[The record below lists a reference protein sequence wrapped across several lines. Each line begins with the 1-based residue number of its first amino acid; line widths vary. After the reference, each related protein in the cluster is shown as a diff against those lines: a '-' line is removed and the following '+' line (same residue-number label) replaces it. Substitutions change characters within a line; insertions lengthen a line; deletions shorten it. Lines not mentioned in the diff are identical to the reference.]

1 MRDWLRET
9 HGPGTELLRHFLLR
23 FFDSDLVT
31 APGQTTTAL
40 IGAFSIFL
48 PWFPLIVGPLRHKY
62 AYFSSLAIPDPY
74 RQALRADELWLITLM
89 MSAIGLLTAVK
100 WQSLFPGLRDYYALG
115 SLPLRAR
122 EIFAAK
128 LLALLLVATAAVV
141 TLNAAARPDVP
152 GGLHRTL
159 GVSHRVGTARGGPHH
174 RSSGCL
180 LFFLFR
186 PGRAP
191 RRAAEPAAR
200 PSIRPCDRRAPGTPG
215 RDHAGAAG
223 PEFLYHAAGRQHA
236 GSPGTRALASA
247 GLVPGTLPNPLRRS
261 RSGHARAR
269 PAGVVGARHRGHI
282 GSGDLHRELS
292 PPPSIADGRRGEH
305 RQRSS
310 LVRPPF
316 SSGWCPIRASRQ

>member
-1 MRDWLRET
+1 M
-9 HGPGTELLRHFLLR
+9 LRHFLFR

-74 RQALRADELWLITLM
+74 RQAVRADELWLITLM

-141 TLNAAARPDVP
+141 TLNALPALMFPAV
-152 GGLHRTL
+152 
-159 GVSHRVGTARGGPHH
+159 
-174 RSSGCL
+174 SSGRWAFHPALGPRVAAHTIAAVAACYFFCFGLVALQGVL
-180 LFFLFR
+180 LQ
-186 PGRAP
+186 
-191 RRAAEPAAR
+191 PAA
-200 PSIRPCDRRAPGTPG
+200 PPPIRTCDGHAPGNTG
-215 RDHAGAAG
+215 RDHAGAAR
-223 PEFLYHAAGRQHA
+223 PEFLHHAAGRQRGGPARNSRA
-236 GSPGTRALASA
+236 GFRRSGSSGFT
-247 GLVPGTLPNPLRRS
+247 RRS
-261 RSGHARAR
+261 REIRIPAMHALAQRAGGR
-269 PAGVVGARHRGHI
+269 SPSRWSWPWRLTPRAIAATANCSWKGQRAPAKT
-282 GSGDLHRELS
+282 GDGT
-292 PPPSIADGRRGEH
+292 PPS
-305 RQRSS
+305 
-310 LVRPPF
+310 
-316 SSGWCPIRASRQ
+316 SSGWCPIRASRR